1 MTKKTFFSFLVLL
14 LTCTLYSC
22 SNLNFNLPPGLKG
35 DDGDSSYEV
44 WKQQVEAGNVNWP
57 KDKVTIADFLVWIKG
72 EKGDKGQNGKSAYEL
87 WKELISKG
95 DVPNPHNPSEKWLKE
110 RNTEADFWDFIT
122 GRDGKTPHIGDNG
135 NWWIGNVDTGVPAR
149 GKDGKDGKD
158 GLSAYEIWKKE
169 VLEGRIAWD
178 KDRVEVEHFFQ
189 FLKGK
194 DGKDGKD
201 GITPHIGENG
211 NWWIGNVDTG
221 VPARGEDGR
230 DGYSG
235 KSAYELWKQDLKE
248 GKIKDPNTGLPWPP
262 NEDTQEDFWRFLKG
276 KKGDKGN
283 DGVDGQ
289 SAYELWVEMVKKQE
303 LDDPRNPGQ
312 KWPVTE
318 ITEVDFYKFLMGKD
332 GKNGTN
338 GTNGKD
344 GLTAYQLWVKDLA
357 DRADGPNPMKD
368 HRTGK
373 VWPKDKNTL
382 QDFWEFLRGK
392 DGKDGAD
399 GKPGEPG
406 KPGAKVEVISGV
418 PNVIAQYSQ
427 AEYGEYIETTTGGVK
442 YIVYD
447 ESGNPAPE
455 ATVKGLPGL
464 PNQDKVYTANDQ
476 GEIFVPKEDLPW
488 IHDLQSRWGATK
500 EVVIK
505 GKPGKASATNTY
517 VPNRMKTRL
526 IVVGPDDT
534 TVDENKPLLTQNH
547 VLTFRIQR
555 QIGPN
560 DPWTDLPSY
569 LPAVTE
575 IEFAAYRTTDRN
587 PNTIQE
593 SQELVVAKR
602 TTDFFK
608 VEPRRY
614 MKQNNYQF
622 MNGYSAYWDNQTNYF
637 TVKQK
642 TKYYGELVQW
652 KGVCEMAPYQAPP
665 MLKCITLHN
674 EQTTING
681 DAKFF
686 LKATGQFHYDEID
699 YKKHYKKFLVK
710 STTGSGNDEVV
721 ILSPVLMPED
731 EAKKLAATYIRFEF
745 TTQAGLQVAESNK
758 NPSAPIGNTGYE
770 ANTVYLNSKFYV
782 KSLHSHIYYQSLY
795 YGKIVPNGTAPNS
808 YKVERDK
815 TTLRDPQV
823 TYNAN

>member
-201 GITPHIGENG
+201 GITPHIGHNG

-235 KSAYELWKQDLKE
+235 KSAYELWKQDLKD

-283 DGVDGQ
+283 DGVNGQ

-344 GLTAYQLWVKDLA
+344 GLTAYELWVKDLA
-357 DRADGPNPMKD
+357 DRADGPNPMKN
-368 HRTGK
+368 HRTGE

-427 AEYGEYIETTTGGVK
+427 AEYGEYIETTTGGVT
-442 YIVYD
+442 YFVYD
-447 ESGNPAPE
+447 ESGNLAPR
-455 ATVKGLPGL
+455 ARVKGLPGL
-464 PNQDKVYTANDQ
+464 DNQNKEYVADDNGKFV
-476 GEIFVPKEDLPW
+476 VPKEDLPW
-488 IHDLQSRWGATK
+488 KQDHLLRWGATA
-500 EVVIK
+500 EVVLE
-505 GKPGKASATNTY
+505 GKAAKKSASNTY
-517 VPNRMKTRL
+517 VPNRMIIR
-526 IVVGPDDT
+526 IAVSGPDADNE
-534 TVDENKPLLTQNH
+534 VDRPHLSNFHNLS
-547 VLTFRIQR
+547 FRIQR
-555 QIGPN
+555 KLAPN
-560 DPWTDLPSY
+560 EPWKDLPDY
-569 LPAVTE
+569 LPAVTD
-575 IEFAAYRTTDRN
+575 IKFAAYRTANSDY
-587 PNTIQE
+587 NTIDVNKKIAEGQ
-593 SQELVVAKR
+593 R
-602 TTDFFK
+602 TQSIFPIA
-608 VEPRRY
+608 PRRIMLENLY
-614 MKQNNYQF
+614 GFK
-622 MNGYSAYWDNQTNYF
+622 NGYPEFWDNADNYF
-637 TVKQK
+637 TVKQ
-642 TKYYGELVQW
+642 TSQYYGETVQW
-652 KGVCEMAPYQAPP
+652 KGVCKMAPYQAPP
-665 MLKCITLHN
+665 MLKCMTVYR
-674 EQTTING
+674 EQTTVNG

-686 LKATGQFHYDEID
+686 SKATGQFDFSKVKYDQV
-699 YKKHYKKFLVK
+699 YKKELLYQVDNA
-710 STTGSGNDEVV
+710 TEVEKV
-721 ILSPVLMPED
+721 YPELMPKE
-731 EAKKLAATYIRFEF
+731 EAEKEAATFIRFYLRTKEGD
-745 TTQAGLQVAESNK
+745 QIAQSEQIPAAVKGQ
-758 NPSAPIGNTGYE
+758 NTGYQV
-770 ANTVYLNSKFYV
+770 NTPYLNSDIFIRTVPTKF
-782 KSLHSHIYYQSLY
+782 HIFPDMIK
-795 YGKIVPNGTAPNS
+795 YGVIKAAGTGNNK
-808 YKVERDK
+808 YIIERAA
-815 TTLRDPQV
+815 TTLPNTEV
-823 TYNAN
+823 AYKAN